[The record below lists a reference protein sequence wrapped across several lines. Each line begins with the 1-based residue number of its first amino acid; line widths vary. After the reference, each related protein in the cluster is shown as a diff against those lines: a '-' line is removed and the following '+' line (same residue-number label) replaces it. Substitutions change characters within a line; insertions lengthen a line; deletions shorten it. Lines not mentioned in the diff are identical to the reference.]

1 MMVPVSG
8 SEARIVEGKAAPRGN
23 YPHAKRAG
31 DYIFVSGASA
41 RRPDDTIEGGEVD
54 ASGAP
59 RLDIRTQTRAVL
71 NNIADILAAFDATL
85 EDLVEIS
92 VFLVNMNDFAGYN
105 EAYAERFDFDGPA
118 RTTVAVRQLPH
129 PQLLIEAKAVA
140 YKPERT

>member
-1 MMVPVSG
+1 MVPKSG
-8 SEARIVEGKAAPRGN
+8 SEAIRVAGKAAPRGE
-23 YPHAKRAG
+23 YPHGKRAG
-31 DYIFVSGASA
+31 DYIFISGTSA
-41 RRPDDTIEGGEVD
+41 RRPDDSIEGAEVD
-54 ASGAP
+54 AAGAS

-92 VFLVNMNDFAGYN
+92 VFLVDMNDFAGYN
-105 EAYAERFDFDGPA
+105 DAYGERFDAAGPA

>member
-1 MMVPVSG
+1 MSG
-8 SEARIVEGKAAPRGN
+8 TEAITLAGKAAPRGN

-31 DYIFVSGASA
+31 DYIFVSGTSA
-41 RRPDDTIEGGEVD
+41 RRPDNSIAGGEVD
-54 ASGAP
+54 AAGAP

-92 VFLVNMNDFAGYN
+92 VFLVDMKDFAGYN
-105 EAYAERFDFDGPA
+105 EAYAERFDSAGPA
-118 RTTVAVRQLPH
+118 RTTVAVRALPH

>member
-1 MMVPVSG
+1 MSG
-8 SEARIVEGKAAPRGN
+8 SEAITLAGKAAPRGN

-41 RRPDDTIEGGEVD
+41 RRPDDSIEGGEVD
-54 ASGAP
+54 ASGAA

-71 NNIADILAAFDATL
+71 NNIADILAAFDAAL

-92 VFLVNMNDFAGYN
+92 VFLVDMNDFAGYN
-105 EAYAERFDFDGPA
+105 EAYAERFDSGGPA

-140 YKPERT
+140 YKPEET